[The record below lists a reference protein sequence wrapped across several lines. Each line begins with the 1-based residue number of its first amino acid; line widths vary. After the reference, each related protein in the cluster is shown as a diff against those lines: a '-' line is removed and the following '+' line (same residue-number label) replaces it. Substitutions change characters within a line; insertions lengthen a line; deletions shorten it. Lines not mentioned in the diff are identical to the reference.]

1 MPGMAKITLTLPH
14 TEGMNGCLPVQRKKK
29 AKNGIDFKPP
39 GSPGAKEE
47 MFVEKVETYCDKLL
61 SAMISGR
68 EPMAHAVMD
77 KATERISKDIQE
89 LFGKYDSVDYP
100 MVIASMNVALKG
112 ITGTLTGSGV
122 TLVKYFEE
130 RMQAAVFTTPREEK

>member
-1 MPGMAKITLTLPH
+1 M
-14 TEGMNGCLPVQRKKK
+14 
-29 AKNGIDFKPP
+29 
-39 GSPGAKEE
+39 
-47 MFVEKVETYCDKLL
+47 EKVETYCDKLL

-130 RMQAAVFTTPREEK
+130 RMQAAVFTMPREEK